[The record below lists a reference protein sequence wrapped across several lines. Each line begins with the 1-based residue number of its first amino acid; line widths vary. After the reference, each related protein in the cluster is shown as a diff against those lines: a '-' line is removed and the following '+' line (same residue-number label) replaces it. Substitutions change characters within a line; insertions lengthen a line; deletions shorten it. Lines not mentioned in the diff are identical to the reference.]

1 MPDGNHL
8 AAIDTLLAIL
18 VTFFAAGR
26 VAQMR
31 VKCGIHA
38 PATVGN
44 PGFERAFR
52 AHMNTVENLV
62 LFLPLLWLAAFFC
75 GQLPFW
81 VGLVWVVSR
90 VVYMLG
96 YAQNDTQ
103 KRGPGALLGIIS
115 LVGLALLAISGL
127 AGIQA

>member
-62 LFLPLLWLAAFFC
+62 LFLPLLWLAAFFFG
-75 GQLPFW
+75 GQLPF
-81 VGLVWVVSR
+81 
-90 VVYMLG
+90 
-96 YAQNDTQ
+96 
-103 KRGPGALLGIIS
+103 
-115 LVGLALLAISGL
+115 LVGPLWVPSPAASILSHAPH
-127 AGIQA
+127 